1 MQDDSVYQQ
10 TAATKFKQSIT
21 GFFYCVLNKPV
32 TWITNF
38 ILSWSFA
45 TLISLENEIVLSRQQ
60 TDQTNKQTKALQMQV
75 NYLEK
80 EHYKLE
86 QGK

>member
-1 MQDDSVYQQ
+1 MEKWLVASL
-10 TAATKFKQSIT
+10 
-21 GFFYCVLNKPV
+21 VLFLV
-32 TWITNF
+32 RQ
-38 ILSWSFA
+38 SFA
-45 TLISLENEIVLSRQQ
+45 TLISLENEIILLRQQ
-60 TDQTNKQTKALQMQV
+60 TDQTNKQMKALQKQV